1 MAGGTTDPVGPLPH
15 SDSGGSHP
23 PRPEPSGRGA
33 TRIVRA
39 RRLWPGSRAALG
51 GLLVAIS
58 ALGLFTAF
66 GAAGAE
72 PLRSF
77 VVARRDMAP
86 GTVIGPD
93 DVGLREMDL
102 PPEVASHSFD
112 DTDAELVLGRVTS
125 GRLSAGQLVARSDL
139 EPSGDGSRPPLE
151 ISLELDSDRA
161 VDGSLA
167 PGDVVHVVATTGSG
181 RDAITS
187 VILRGVTVMD
197 VARSGDPGLASFRQV
212 VTLALDRT
220 EDAVAL
226 ASAADTGE
234 VTLVRVNGD
243 GG

>member
-1 MAGGTTDPVGPLPH
+1 VAGGTTDPTTSRPPDGAGGP
-15 SDSGGSHP
+15 HP
-23 PRPEPSGRGA
+23 PPPVATGRGA
-33 TRIVRA
+33 AQVVRA

-51 GLLVAIS
+51 GLLVAVS

-72 PLRSF
+72 PLHSF
-77 VVARRDMAP
+77 VVARHDMAP
-86 GTVIGPD
+86 GTVIGPG

-112 DTDAELVLGRVTS
+112 DTTAELVLGQVTA
-125 GRLSAGQLVARSDL
+125 GRLAEGQLVARSDL

-161 VDGSLA
+161 VDGSLV

-181 RDAITS
+181 RDATTA

-212 VTLALDRT
+212 VTLALERT
-220 EDAVAL
+220 DDAVAL
-226 ASAADTGE
+226 AAAADTGE

-243 GG
+243 GE